1 MFHLNHVEGVVG
13 PPSLLV
19 KLNIARQSFKT
30 DLKDININEESK
42 LVSVSRGGDS
52 AAVRGEGK
60 KDGECG
66 HVSQIHAGERG
77 HLSDTGLSLG
87 FTLYSMPGQVHSHSL
102 NLPLLLKPFLLKL
115 SGLLLS
121 SAIRKS

>member
-1 MFHLNHVEGVVG
+1 MFHLNHMESVVG

-42 LVSVSRGGDS
+42 LVSISHSGDL

-60 KDGECG
+60 KDGESS
-66 HVSQIHAGERG
+66 HVSQICAGEIG
-77 HLSDTGLSLG
+77 HLSDTGLSLR
-87 FTLYSMPGQVHSHSL
+87 FTLYSVSGHVHSHSL
-102 NLPLLLKPFLLKL
+102 NLPFVLKTLSLK
-115 SGLLLS
+115 S
-121 SAIRKS
+121 